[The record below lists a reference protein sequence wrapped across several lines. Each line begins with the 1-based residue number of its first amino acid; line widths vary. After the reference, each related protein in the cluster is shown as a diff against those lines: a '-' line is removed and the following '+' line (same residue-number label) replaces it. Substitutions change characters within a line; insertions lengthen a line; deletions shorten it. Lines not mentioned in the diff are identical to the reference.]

1 MPNAWVEHI
10 KKYAKENNLSYSC
23 AMTMPDCK
31 NSYKKTKESK
41 TKESK
46 TKESKTKESKIKE
59 TKPHTM

>member
-46 TKESKTKESKIKE
+46 IKE